1 MPLPHLMHPR
11 FHLISAAILL
21 LLLGLSL
28 TLHADQSGNNEAA
41 ESTPN
46 ADLLLGSA
54 TISETVKN
62 RIPYNSAIAFS
73 ISIDK
78 LYCFTDFLSVPQKTI
93 IYHNWY
99 RRDKKRASV
108 KLLLKPA
115 RWATFS
121 HLNFRKDDKGP
132 WRVEI
137 TDQQGNILHILRFS
151 IID

>member
-1 MPLPHLMHPR
+1 MNYLMHPR
-11 FHLISAAILL
+11 IYLKSALILL
-21 LLLGLSL
+21 LLLGLSFSS
-28 TLHADQSGNNEAA
+28 HADQSVKTEAT
-41 ESTPN
+41 ESAPN

-54 TISETVKN
+54 TVSETVKN

-73 ISIDK
+73 LSLEK
-78 LYCFTDFLSVPQKTI
+78 LYCFTDFVSVPEKTI

-99 RRDKKRASV
+99 RLDKKRAGV

-121 HLNFRKDDKGP
+121 LLKFRKDDKGP
-132 WRVEI
+132 WRVEV
-137 TDQQGNILHILRFS
+137 TDQHGNILRILRFS

>member
-1 MPLPHLMHPR
+1 MHYLMHPR
-11 FHLISAAILL
+11 IYLKSALILL
-21 LLLGLSL
+21 LLLGLSFSS
-28 TLHADQSGNNEAA
+28 HADQSVKTEATETA
-41 ESTPN
+41 PN

-54 TISETVKN
+54 TVSETVKN

-73 ISIDK
+73 LSLEK
-78 LYCFTDFLSVPQKTI
+78 LYCFTDFVSVPEKTI

-99 RRDKKRASV
+99 RRDKKRAGV

-121 HLNFRKDDKGP
+121 LFKFRKDDKGP
-132 WRVEI
+132 WRVEV
-137 TDQQGNILHILRFS
+137 TDQHGNILRILRFS